1 MVVVILRMLT
11 AGPDS
16 EDLLYSTWTTCWGSG
31 IFRRSHLKQYSGG
44 SKGSVNLGD
53 IWPMGVRRSRYDQ

>member
-1 MVVVILRMLT
+1 MGSQEEPIWGQLI
-11 AGPDS
+11 
-16 EDLLYSTWTTCWGSG
+16 DLLGVLG
-31 IFRRSHLKQYSGG
+31 LIDSGG

>member
-1 MVVVILRMLT
+1 MARIPLPVFLSVPVKCKARITRT
-11 AGPDS
+11 GA
-16 EDLLYSTWTTCWGSG
+16 
-31 IFRRSHLKQYSGG
+31 RSGG